1 MMYSFGERI
10 KNVCEEKGIS
20 QQKLAE
26 NMGVTYAAV
35 NQWINGKR
43 IPKGKTAFKIAKAMG
58 VNVTSLTDP
67 FPYGRELENIFDG
80 IADKIEKHREQMEKG
95 DLIPEECGGVSQGDE
110 IEALYKWENFL
121 EETFYNIITFAIS
134 DPYPDGDIYEDEEE
148 EEEDEDEGDEDA
160 YSARGEAA
168 VDGELGRI
176 LKEMLSSM
184 KDSGTPDMQY
194 RLVENLSKHILPAA
208 YKTMAYAVRAENES
222 RDESM
227 ETIALLYKQLNAKGQ
242 EVAVERLKELIQL
255 PSYTASSE
263 TI

>member
-67 FPYGRELENIFDG
+67 FPYGRELENIFGG
-80 IADKIEKHREQMEKG
+80 IADKIEKNREQMEKG
-95 DLIPEECGGVSQGDE
+95 DLIPEECGGISQEDE

-134 DPYPDGDIYEDEEE
+134 DPYPDGDIYEDEGD
-148 EEEDEDEGDEDA
+148 EEDEEAEGDENA
-160 YSARGEAA
+160 YSAKVEAA
-168 VDGELGRI
+168 VDGELGSI
-176 LKEMLSSM
+176 LKEMLSAM
-184 KDSGTPDMQY
+184 KDSGTPDVQY
-194 RLVENLSKHILPAA
+194 RLVENLSRHILPAA

-227 ETIALLYKQLNAKGQ
+227 ETIALLYKQLNVKGRD
-242 EVAVERLKELIQL
+242 VAVERLKELIQL
-255 PSYTASSE
+255 PSYTAPSG

>member
-43 IPKGKTAFKIAKAMG
+43 IPKGKTAFKIAKAIG

-67 FPYGRELENIFDG
+67 FPYGRELENIFDE
-80 IADKIEKHREQMEKG
+80 IADTIEKHRDRMEKA
-95 DLIPEECGGVSQGDE
+95 DLIPEECGGVSKEGE
-110 IEALYKWENFL
+110 IEALRKWENFL
-121 EETFYNIITFAIS
+121 DETFYDIITFAIS
-134 DPYPDGDIYEDEEE
+134 DPYPDGYIY
-148 EEEDEDEGDEDA
+148 EEEDDGDEDA

-168 VDGELGRI
+168 ADGELGRI

-255 PSYTASSE
+255 PSYTAPSE

>member
-1 MMYSFGERI
+1 MYSFGERI

-67 FPYGRELENIFDG
+67 FPYGRELENIFDR
-80 IADKIEKHREQMEKG
+80 IADKIEKHREQLEKG
-95 DLIPEECGGVSQGDE
+95 DLIPEECGGKSQEVE

-134 DPYPDGDIYEDEEE
+134 DPYPDGDIYEEDDDEEAE
-148 EEEDEDEGDEDA
+148 DDEDT

-176 LKEMLSSM
+176 LKEMLSAM
-184 KDSGTPDMQY
+184 KDSGTPDVQY
-194 RLVENLSKHILPAA
+194 RLVENLSRHILPAA
-208 YKTMAYAVRAENES
+208 YKTMAYAIRTENES
-222 RDESM
+222 M
-227 ETIALLYKQLNAKGQ
+227 EKIALLYKQLNAKGQ

-255 PSYTASSE
+255 PSYTAPSG